1 MTGNSAAIS
10 LLSDSSSSQHDEPK
24 GPFAL
29 WFSGTKARFKPV
41 TRKLPEGW
49 RFGVTLGAIL
59 SSVTLIIN
67 ATVVGVAY
75 SWMKRNDYT
84 EGKIPPVFTGHC
96 DKANKY
102 STGVHLAI
110 NVLSSMLLGA
120 SNYCMQCLSAP
131 TRKNIDK
138 AHRTGK
144 WLDIGVQSM
153 KNLRFIGPKKL
164 FFWICL
170 AVSSIPLH
178 LVYAPPTNS
187 PSPLPPSTSTDA
199 APATTRPSS
208 SPPPATTTTSTS
220 PPQPSPPARPTSPPS
235 TTPAPSPSN
244 ARATPCKPSP
254 LPSAAASTR
263 PPSSSAPP
271 PSSASPRPP
280 ASPPTPS
287 RSSRSAAP
295 SSSSPRTLRPRAP
308 TPPPALSTTRP
319 PRPTACASAPASRPC
334 IAPSP

>member
-10 LLSDSSSSQHDEPK
+10 LLSGSSSSQHDEPK
-24 GPFAL
+24 GPVAL

-67 ATVVGVAY
+67 AIVVGVAY
-75 SWMKRNDYT
+75 SWMERNDYT

-110 NVLSSMLLGA
+110 NILSSMLLGA

-138 AHRTGK
+138 AHQTGK
-144 WLDIGVQSM
+144 WLDVGVQSM

-164 FFWICL
+164 FFWVCL

-178 LVYAPPTNS
+178 LVYAPPT
-187 PSPLPPSTSTDA
+187 
-199 APATTRPSS
+199 
-208 SPPPATTTTSTS
+208 
-220 PPQPSPPARPTSPPS
+220 TSPPS
-235 TTPAPSPSN
+235 A
-244 ARATPCKPSP
+244 KH
-254 LPSAAASTR
+254 
-263 PPSSSAPP
+263 
-271 PSSASPRPP
+271 
-280 ASPPTPS
+280 
-287 RSSRSAAP
+287 
-295 SSSSPRTLRPRAP
+295 
-308 TPPPALSTTRP
+308 
-319 PRPTACASAPASRPC
+319 
-334 IAPSP
+334 